1 MANCAA
7 SSRRRV
13 NEAVPTGTYVS
24 LPGLQ
29 NTKIGIL
36 LSAPQT
42 LVFCNQSTTISRRSL
57 LSRPQKAGFLPHL
70 GGRGGGLSAPW
81 RETSQMKPS
90 TPETARRRRSPARRR
105 PSEAAGALDFGAVDQ
120 PSAKTESDRKGM
132 LSRVAIAVL
141 SIATAVAAAYFCAD
155 VMGTEVSIVNEE
167 PFVPAIET
175 ASPSPAMIV
184 TYGPAWA
191 ANAQLRLVAA
201 DAAAADF
208 ELEQVLHAALC
219 NDYGAGRSRFRLA

>member
-1 MANCAA
+1 
-7 SSRRRV
+7 
-13 NEAVPTGTYVS
+13 
-24 LPGLQ
+24 
-29 NTKIGIL
+29 
-36 LSAPQT
+36 
-42 LVFCNQSTTISRRSL
+42 
-57 LSRPQKAGFLPHL
+57 
-70 GGRGGGLSAPW
+70 LSAPW

-90 TPETARRRRSPARRR
+90 TPDTERRRRSPARRR

-141 SIATAVAAAYFCAD
+141 SIVTAVAAAYFCAD

-208 ELEQVLHAALC
+208 ELEQVLHAALATTTEL
-219 NDYGAGRSRFRLA
+219 GEAGFDSPDAQE